1 MKNKLNIIIR
11 FFKLNQLYMNSFG
24 VGNMGKYVSSILGG
38 IFIFIYFLF
47 AVVDQFIVAFFIL
60 FGSYSFLHYIYTGM
74 CLWYIVNIRIFIRIF
89 GYIICFCLVICLF
102 FYLSMFFVYFSFIDF

>member
-47 AVVDQFIVAFFIL
+47 AGVDQFIVAFAIS
-60 FGSYSFLHYIYTGM
+60 FGSYSFLHDIYTGKGH
-74 CLWYIVNIRIFIRIF
+74 WYNITN
-89 GYIICFCLVICLF
+89 YSNKYPNIINIPMTLT
-102 FYLSMFFVYFSFIDF
+102 